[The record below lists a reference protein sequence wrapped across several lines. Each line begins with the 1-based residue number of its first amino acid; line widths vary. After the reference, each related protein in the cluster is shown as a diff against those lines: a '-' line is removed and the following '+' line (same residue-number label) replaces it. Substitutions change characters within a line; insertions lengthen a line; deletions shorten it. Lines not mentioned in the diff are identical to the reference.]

1 MRTIKFIPIVPES
14 FNPIPN
20 KTFGELKPQIEEP
33 EVLKVRRE
41 FIQKHRAQLPF
52 KKFLLIY
59 RSCRAA
65 YNLVEKGKLLQLSH
79 DEGFTLLS
87 WLMPFEEGVER
98 FEKRMIGWGKSERD
112 RVQIRHFVE
121 KGYSPYTCAKAQSNG
136 TCPFA
141 FDENC
146 LRARF
151 TNGVRTSPSPIR
163 FAYGAKGLDVIIK
176 EAVRG

>member
-1 MRTIKFIPIVPES
+1 MKTINFVSIMPKR
-14 FNPIPN
+14 FNPIPD
-20 KTFGELKPQIEEP
+20 KIFSELKSQLGVP
-33 EVLKVRRE
+33 ETLKVRSE
-41 FIQKHRAQLPF
+41 FISKRISLLPF
-52 KKFLLIY
+52 KKFLLVY

-65 YNLVEKGKLLQLSH
+65 QNLVEKGKVEQLSH

-87 WLMPFEEGVER
+87 WLMPFQGGVER

-146 LRARF
+146 LRARS

-163 FAYGAKGLDVIIK
+163 FAYGAKSLDVLIK
-176 EAVRG
+176 EAVRE